1 MDCTCTVKKKK
12 KSLKK
17 RIKKLEDDMYTV
29 KYTLFKIEADID
41 SLASGTS
48 GMTKHVQ

>member
-17 RIKKLEDDMYTV
+17 RIKKLEDDMNAIKCCLIKIDV
-29 KYTLFKIEADID
+29 DLDTL
-41 SLASGTS
+41 LA
-48 GMTKHVQ
+48 